1 VRPTPGQELTFTSWA
16 AQHRCNVS
24 SLKLQAWG
32 ARAAKGKGDSS
43 SCDCA
48 DPSVIREVGIK
59 QFSTFHDRPVIMLAP
74 AAGKKLR
81 AAQHGMLMA
90 TGAYWGSIRAAA
102 QPLFHAARF
111 EMQHASQ
118 SSKGDT
124 TCVPDHVPRHIQQSA
139 DRNAADR
146 ACRSLICRLHA
157 LTLHDVMTV
166 SHRAFMIP
174 AAWHRSC
181 RA

>member
-1 VRPTPGQELTFTSWA
+1 MCSATQLKLLFIAWKLGRQEQGVTS
-16 AQHRCNVS
+16 S
-24 SLKLQAWG
+24 SL
-32 ARAAKGKGDSS
+32 
-43 SCDCA
+43 CA

-81 AAQHGMLMA
+81 AAQNGMLMA

-111 EMQHASQ
+111 AERYLSIKPVHQHMRAWPHARPQGCSV
-118 SSKGDT
+118 GL
-124 TCVPDHVPRHIQQSA
+124 IA
-139 DRNAADR
+139 ANACMKIIHGRSR
-146 ACRSLICRLHA
+146 ALSLHA
-157 LTLHDVMTV
+157 MLHDT
-166 SHRAFMIP
+166 HHARMIP
-174 AAWHRSC
+174 VAWRPSC